1 MSDSRDDERVSRERG
16 QTRETPPSAEVFPD
30 IPGEI
35 SAAISAAMDDEL
47 DGAGREALDRAL
59 AGDQRLAAR
68 SREFEAVDVSLRT
81 LAQTGG
87 LNEERLRE
95 GFEVLRSRL
104 AETETEA
111 TMARDAAAAPVPDE
125 TTRTTGTRREGE
137 AGGEEAGL
145 TPLDFRRRD
154 RRGTG
159 PWLLAAA
166 LYYVPL
172 AALLLYLLST
182 LAPSVPGDE
191 SVALTPSRVVEA
203 PVENDERAAE
213 QALALGYGEELN
225 DVTLAPGVPIDD
237 LAIIEELEILEF
249 LAARAS
255 EGRG

>member
-1 MSDSRDDERVSRERG
+1 
-16 QTRETPPSAEVFPD
+16 
-30 IPGEI
+30 
-35 SAAISAAMDDEL
+35 
-47 DGAGREALDRAL
+47 
-59 AGDQRLAAR
+59 
-68 SREFEAVDVSLRT
+68 
-81 LAQTGG
+81 
-87 LNEERLRE
+87 
-95 GFEVLRSRL
+95 
-104 AETETEA
+104 
-111 TMARDAAAAPVPDE
+111 MARDAAAAPVPDE

-166 LYYVPL
+166 

-191 SVALTPSRVVEA
+191 SDALTPSRVVEA